1 MVVLAIGAHPD
12 DLELNCFGTLA
23 KFVKQ
28 GHTVYTCTVCNGSLG
43 SYVIEPGELAEMRKK
58 EAAEAAE
65 MIGAKYVCMDIGDT
79 AANAADVQQQVKMVS
94 LIRDIQPDLI
104 ITHAPNDYMGDHVE
118 THKLV
123 FKASFDASVPHYEAP
138 NMNPV
143 SVCPI
148 YFMENAYGVDFL
160 PQDYVDITDEI
171 DVKEKALGCHKS
183 QVDWLRDHDNFDLL
197 RYVRLSGEYRGVQCG
212 AKFAEGFRKLDV
224 SLRVNTKR
232 MIP

>member
-58 EAAEAAE
+58 EAADAAE
-65 MIGAKYVCMDIGDT
+65 MIGAKYVCVDIGDT
-79 AANAADVQQQVKMVS
+79 EVNGFDAEQQRKMAS
-94 LIRDIQPDLI
+94 IIRDIRPDLI
-104 ITHAPNDYMGDHVE
+104 ITHAPNDYMIDHVQ
-118 THKLV
+118 TYHLV
-123 FKASFDASVPHYEAP
+123 FNASFQASVPHYEAP
-138 NMNPV
+138 NMRDTAV
-143 SVCPI
+143 TPI

-171 DVKEKALGCHKS
+171 DIKEKALGCHKS

-197 RYVRLSGEYRGVQCG
+197 RYVRLAGEYRGVQCG
-212 AKFAEGFRKLDV
+212 AKFAEVFRKLDV
-224 SLRVNTKR
+224 SLRVTANR
-232 MIP
+232 LLP